1 MKENYNPVSI
11 LAVLLR
17 IFGKSLFIQMSDYFE
32 DIFNKKQCG
41 YCKSYNTK
49 QYLLK
54 MLKKRKNSVYKN
66 GVFGALL
73 TDYPKRLTDSII
85 NKLIAKL
92 NAYDE

>member
-54 MLKKRKNSVYKN
+54 ML
-66 GVFGALL
+66 
-73 TDYPKRLTDSII
+73 
-85 NKLIAKL
+85 
-92 NAYDE
+92 

>member
-41 YCKSYNTK
+41 YCKSCNTK

-54 MLKKRKNSVYKN
+54 MLKKRENSVYKN
-66 GVFGALL
+66 GVFDALL

-85 NKLIAKL
+85 KGTLIQI
-92 NAYDE
+92 

>member
-32 DIFNKKQCG
+32 DIFNKQQCG
-41 YCKSYNTK
+41 YCTRYNTK

-54 MLKKRKNSVYKN
+54 MLKKWKISVYKS

-73 TDYPKRLTDSII
+73 TDYPKRLTGSII